1 MANEMKVYVLELLEN
16 YHKRAR
22 EIALLRYELAHP
34 VRVTEDELIEAM
46 SYAHQ
51 DGVGRPE
58 GHISN
63 KTLYIALNY
72 REQAGRLNTENVG
85 EISAKLTRLEREQA
99 RLEYYISLL
108 EPRQEQVL
116 RRLYLERMPREKAA
130 DEFGLSVR
138 RLQEI
143 RVQAIEGL
151 AEMYCFTDAL
161 Y

>member
-85 EISAKLTRLEREQA
+85 EISAKLTRLERE
-99 RLEYYISLL
+99 
-108 EPRQEQVL
+108 EQVL

-143 RVQAIEGL
+143 RVQAIESL